1 VAVNA
6 RTGEVRGWQPYSTA
20 KIAAQIN
27 RGARRHNVSSM
38 YISAVVLFAFLCVG
52 SFAQAQ
58 TPAVYPVGNGRTAPV
73 LTARK
78 EPGYSEEARIAKL
91 QGAVTVSLT
100 IGEDG
105 KPRDVRVVKPLGLG
119 LDEAAV
125 AAVSDWQ
132 FTPGTKDGKPGVVQ
146 ATIEVNFRLLDDPR
160 YWYVSGAR
168 FTVPAGAERPRLVK
182 APQAETQVPGE
193 RATVRVA
200 FDVDPQGVPV
210 NIRIANSSD
219 PKLNQEAA
227 DLIGGW
233 RFEPASNN
241 GAAIEAHAEFDL
253 VRKSGK

>member
-1 VAVNA
+1 M
-6 RTGEVRGWQPYSTA
+6 
-20 KIAAQIN
+20 
-27 RGARRHNVSSM
+27 HN
-38 YISAVVLFAFLCVG
+38 SAVVAAFLCAA
-52 SFAQAQ
+52 SFAREQ
-58 TPAVYPVGNGRTAPV
+58 TPGVYPVGKGRTPPV

-105 KPRDVRVVKPLGLG
+105 KPRDIRVVKPLGLG

-146 ATIEVNFRLLDDPR
+146 ATIEVNFRLMMDAR
-160 YWYVSGAR
+160 YWFLASAR
-168 FTVPAGAERPRLVK
+168 FTVPSGAERPRLVK
-182 APQAETQVPGE
+182 APQEATEETNEP
-193 RATVRVA
+193 ATVRVA
-200 FDVDPQGVPV
+200 FDVDPQGVPE
-210 NIRIANSSD
+210 NIRITNSSD
-219 PKLNQEAA
+219 PKVNQEAT

-241 GAAIEAHAEFDL
+241 GTAIEAHAEFDL